1 MPRCSVGAAGATGSN
16 DNQTWL
22 RKSAIKALALAKD
35 DFKRRGMEPK
45 PKALARVAAGIFN
58 GKCPGHTIGRPAR
71 FIALW
76 AKRWAA
82 TTSLADAK
90 RRGRRS
96 KPAAE
101 AAARAVQLLEAGFK
115 DGEVLQRSFLDIR
128 HALLECKE
136 LERIRRKAHLNAESF
151 WRRLSEEWNPYTH
164 STDHGTIR
172 MHWPT
177 SCPILAW

>member
-1 MPRCSVGAAGATGSN
+1 MPRCSVGAAGATRSN

-22 RKSAIKALALAKD
+22 RKNAIKALALAKN
-35 DFKRRGMEPK
+35 DFKRTGVEPK

-96 KPAAE
+96 KPTAE
-101 AAARAVQLLEAGFK
+101 AAARMLHYWRQGSRMRR
-115 DGEVLQRSFLDIR
+115 GCS
-128 HALLECKE
+128 ALSL
-136 LERIRRKAHLNAESF
+136 
-151 WRRLSEEWNPYTH
+151 T
-164 STDHGTIR
+164 ST
-172 MHWPT
+172 MP
-177 SCPILAW
+177 C